1 MRYIGLA
8 LISLFLGLLIGTDA
22 NTKLEE
28 QTGESHII
36 GSVLL
41 MTAIIA
47 LPLFGIALLIW
58 G

>member
-8 LISLFLGLLIGTDA
+8 LISLFLGLLVGTDV
-22 NTKLEE
+22 NKKFEE

-36 GSVLL
+36 ASVLL

>member
-8 LISLFLGLLIGTDA
+8 LISLFLGLLVGTDA
-22 NTKLEE
+22 NKKIEE